1 MIDKFQIEICA
12 GSLSD
17 LLTADAFDEVD
28 RVEFNSALE
37 LGGLTPSYGSFLQ
50 AREKSKKRIICMV
63 RPRAAGFVYN
73 EDEKNTMFRDAQLF
87 LDAGADGIVF
97 GFLNPD
103 HTVDEETTAKMVSL
117 IHGYGKEAVFHKA
130 FDETPDPFQA
140 AQTLI
145 NLGVQRILTSG
156 QKADVIAGIHL
167 LTKLQN
173 AYGSQ
178 IEILPGGGV
187 KADNIVALLDTTGC
201 MQFHMSAKET
211 RNDSGSYPAVSADNI
226 RKVLVNLQAALHQEN
241 TLTREDQDMLRNDSF
256 ENIDWN
262 DEDER
267 P

>member
-1 MIDKFQIEICA
+1 MKSVKVEVCCGGLGDALAAGRFPIARIE
-12 GSLSD
+12 L
-17 LLTADAFDEVD
+17 
-28 RVEFNSALE
+28 NSALE
-37 LGGLTPSYGSFLQ
+37 LGGLTPSLSTL
-50 AREKSKKRIICMV
+50 REVKKNVSVPVMTMV
-63 RPRAAGFVYN
+63 RPRGAGFCYSLQ
-73 EDEKNTMFRDAQLF
+73 EKQIMF
-87 LDAGADGIVF
+87 LDAEVFLKEGADGIVF

-156 QKADVIAGIHL
+156 QKADVIAGIDL
-167 LTKLQN
+167 LTKLQD